1 MLATNDQY
9 IIGMSEFLISYGR
22 HTPYHNTNM
31 VRSYEDAMPQ
41 TQTAGNHWSSTEN
54 SSNNAWNV
62 NFNSGNTNNNN
73 KYNNFTVRPSV
84 AHESDEWKGSQGN
97 PANCI

>member
-41 TQTAGNHWSSTEN
+41 TQTAGYHWSSTEG
-54 SSNNAWNV
+54 SSYYAWYV
-62 NFNSGNTNNNN
+62 YFGSGDTYYTY
-73 KYNNFTVRPSV
+73 KYYSFTVRPSV
-84 AHESDEWKGSQGN
+84 AYVFML
-97 PANCI
+97 